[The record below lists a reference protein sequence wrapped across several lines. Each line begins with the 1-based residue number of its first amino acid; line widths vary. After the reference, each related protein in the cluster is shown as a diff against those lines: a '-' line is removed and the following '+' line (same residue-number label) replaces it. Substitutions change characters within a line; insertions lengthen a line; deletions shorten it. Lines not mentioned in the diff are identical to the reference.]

1 MESQCSIGQVARH
14 YGETRKPLS
23 TGHWP
28 RSTQG
33 QAGRCVVQTHERP
46 HALVPTSDVYQMDH
60 VHTASASLGREEI
73 YLSRFRGNITG
84 VEPFFTM
91 HPTQP
96 SSAMSPPRSRPTRQ
110 PRASAPR
117 HVDFRTAGFS
127 HGARHRQHGKNRL
140 ESNFSQPI
148 FTAPSATNV
157 VALMA
162 HTVQQGHSSASQ
174 PCETMRAACMAQRA
188 ASKTTL

>member
-33 QAGRCVVQTHERP
+33 QAGRCVVLTHERP

-73 YLSRFRGNITG
+73 YLSKFRGNITG

-110 PRASAPR
+110 PRASAPFAR
-117 HVDFRTAGFS
+117 QAFHTA
-127 HGARHRQHGKNRL
+127 HGTGSTGKIVLKATFHSR
-140 ESNFSQPI
+140 FSQRP
-148 FTAPSATNV
+148 
-157 VALMA
+157 
-162 HTVQQGHSSASQ
+162 Q
-174 PCETMRAACMAQRA
+174 PPM
-188 ASKTTL
+188 S

>member
-1 MESQCSIGQVARH
+1 MALMESQCSIGQVARH

-28 RSTQG
+28 RSMQG
-33 QAGRCVVQTHERP
+33 QAGQCVVLTHERP
-46 HALVPTSDVYQMDH
+46 HALVPTSDVYPMDH
-60 VHTASASLGREEI
+60 VHAASASLGREEI
-73 YLSRFRGNITG
+73 YLSKFRGNITG

-96 SSAMSPPRSRPTRQ
+96 SSAMSLPRSRPTRQ

-117 HVDFRTAGFS
+117 YVDFRTAGFS

-140 ESNFSQPI
+140 ESRFSQRP
-148 FTAPSATNV
+148 
-157 VALMA
+157 
-162 HTVQQGHSSASQ
+162 Q
-174 PCETMRAACMAQRA
+174 PPM
-188 ASKTTL
+188 S